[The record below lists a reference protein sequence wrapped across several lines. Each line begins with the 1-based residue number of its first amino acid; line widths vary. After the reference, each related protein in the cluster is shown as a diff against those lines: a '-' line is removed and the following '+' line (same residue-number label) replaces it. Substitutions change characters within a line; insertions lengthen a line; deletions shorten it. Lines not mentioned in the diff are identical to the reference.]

1 MLLENAAFILGWATV
16 INYLLLVLWFVLY
29 LLASDKIYQL
39 HSRWFHFSQQ
49 QFSQLH
55 YAGMMAYK
63 LAIFL
68 FLLTPYISL
77 KFVPS

>member
-1 MLLENAAFILGWATV
+1 MTLENITFVLGWAAV
-16 INYLLLVLWFVLY
+16 LNFSLLIVWFIVY
-29 LLASDKIYQL
+29 ASSADKIYQL
-39 HSRWFHFSQQ
+39 HSRWFNISRE

-55 YAGMMAYK
+55 YCGMMFYK

-68 FLLTPYISL
+68 FLLTPYIGL